1 MTSTGAITS
10 YFDVAQ
16 LVLYLFWIFFF
27 GLIYYLIREN
37 HREGYPLDNDR
48 GLVIEGWPRAPEP
61 KTYRLASGREV
72 SVPRGPEAAPP
83 LRAERVHGSA
93 GSPLEP
99 VGNPLNAGVGPGAWV
114 PRPDEADL
122 DHHGEPKIVP
132 LASVPEYGV
141 SERDPDPR
149 GKAVVDADGTEAGI
163 VRDLWIDRGEMLFRY
178 LEAEV
183 PVTADAQGPTRRV
196 LIPMPFADVQAD
208 RVVVDALMADQY
220 AEVPV
225 NKSPGRVT
233 MLEEEQIA
241 AYFGAGTLY
250 AQPQRAEPFI

>member
-16 LVLYLFWIFFF
+16 LVLYMFWIFFF

-48 GLVIEGWPRAPEP
+48 GLLIEGWPKAPAP

-72 SVPRGPEAAPP
+72 AVPRGDEIAPP
-83 LRAERVHGSA
+83 LRAERVHGFA
-93 GSPLEP
+93 GAPLDP
-99 VGNPLNAGVGPGAWV
+99 VGNPLNAGVGPGAWT

-141 SERDPDPR
+141 SEHDPDPR
-149 GKAVVDADGTEAGI
+149 GKPVVDVYGDQAGI
-163 VRDLWIDRGEMLFRY
+163 VRDLWLDRGEALFRY

-183 PVTADAQGPTRRV
+183 PLGTDAQGPTRRV
-196 LIPMPFADVQAD
+196 LIPMPFASVEAD
-208 RVVVDALMADQY
+208 RVVVHALLADQY
-220 AEVPV
+220 AEVPAT
-225 NKSPGRVT
+225 KTTGRVT

-250 AQPQRAEPFI
+250 AEPKRAEPLL